1 MKDDSMTPD
10 SDTNTIAVELRD
22 VRFTYDSGAT
32 WALDGVNLTIRQG
45 ERVCLAGPNGSG
57 KSTLSRIIAG
67 LAAPD
72 AGHATLLGNNV
83 FDDAGAHADAY
94 RSARHGIGAVFQHP
108 EDQIVT
114 TIVEDDVAFGPENL
128 GIEPA
133 EIRRRVDAALK
144 AVNMYEY
151 RDHAPHKLSGGQK
164 QRVAIAG
171 VIAMRPDCL
180 VMDESTA
187 MLDPHGRAQVMKTIR
202 QLRAAGITIVSIT
215 HYMEEAAQADR
226 VLVMSRGRIV
236 MEGTPEQVFSQT
248 ERLHGYHLD
257 VPQAAELR
265 DELVKAGI
273 PMPENVITPDACAEE
288 LFKLLK

>member
-1 MKDDSMTPD
+1 MIDCS
-10 SDTNTIAVELRD
+10 N
-22 VRFTYDSGAT
+22 VRFTYD
-32 WALDGVNLTIRQG
+32 G
-45 ERVCLAGPNGSG
+45 ERFVLRGIDLHIADGEFVCILGGNGSG
-57 KSTLSRIIAG
+57 KSTLAKHMNA
-67 LAAPD
+67 LLVPD
-72 AGHATLLGNNV
+72 EGCVRVAGHDTQDEEYV
-83 FDDAGAHADAY
+83 YDIRSTAGM
-94 RSARHGIGAVFQHP
+94 VFQNP
-108 EDQIVT
+108 DNQIVA
-114 TIVEDDVAFGPENL
+114 TIVEEDVAFAPENL
-128 GIEPA
+128 GVPPE
-133 EIRRRVDAALK
+133 EIRTRIDEAMKLAGIYEKREAAP
-144 AVNMYEY
+144 Y
-151 RDHAPHKLSGGQK
+151 KLSGGQK

-288 LFKLLK
+288 LYKLLK